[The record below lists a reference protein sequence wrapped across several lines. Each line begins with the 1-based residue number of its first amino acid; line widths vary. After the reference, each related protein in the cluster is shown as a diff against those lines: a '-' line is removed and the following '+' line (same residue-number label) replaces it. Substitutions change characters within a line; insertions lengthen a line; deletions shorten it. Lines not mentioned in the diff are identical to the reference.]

1 MTVYEIKKS
10 AARIFYGKYKS
21 IAICCMIV
29 FIIMLVKKVSELA
42 GIYFIV
48 SSQSADINDLIS
60 YRYVP
65 WNIFISVS
73 EITGFIF
80 SIPAITDMFRIL
92 AGTKA
97 ELKPEILNLKS
108 AFLYVCIRIINL
120 ISFLPSAI
128 CLKTSF
134 RFLSIA
140 YHKANGEGYVSVSFM
155 LAMLSVIFLWLWAY
169 IMMGTVLSPFILVR
183 NPQENIFSAI
193 SGSFINMNGRRFLF
207 IKLILNFLPYMIL
220 FTAIPLI
227 PFIIPRFLT
236 WYSVFAVKILEDERN
251 CCYKKCKV

>member
-10 AARIFYGKYKS
+10 AKRIFYGKYRS
-21 IAICCMIV
+21 IAVCCMII

-42 GIYFIV
+42 GIYLII

-73 EITGFIF
+73 EIISFIF
-80 SIPAITDMFRIL
+80 SIPVITDMFRIL
-92 AGTKA
+92 AGTPA
-97 ELKPEILNLKS
+97 ELRPEILSIKS
-108 AFLYVCIRIINL
+108 TFIYICIRIINL
-120 ISFLPSAI
+120 ISFLPTAI
-128 CLKTSF
+128 CIKTSF
-134 RFLSIA
+134 RFLSTA
-140 YHKANGEGYVSVSFM
+140 YNMPNGEGYVSVSFM

-169 IMMGTVLSPFILVR
+169 VMLGTILAPFILVR
-183 NPQENIFSAI
+183 NPQTNIFSAI
-193 SGSFINMNGRRFLF
+193 SVSFINMNGRRFLF

-220 FTAIPLI
+220 CIIIPLI

-236 WYSVFAVKILEDERN
+236 WYSVFSDKILEDERN
-251 CCYKKCKV
+251 CYYKKCRV